1 MKNNLPIIAL
11 DFATAEET
19 LAFLAPFQQEPL
31 FVKVGMELFYQE
43 GPSIVK
49 QLKER
54 NCELF
59 LDLKLHDIPTT
70 VNKAMKRLAG
80 LGVDLVNVHA
90 AGGKKMMQA
99 ALEGLEEG
107 TPAGQKRPSLIAVT
121 QLTSTSE
128 QMMKDELLIEKALID
143 TVVHYSKLAEES
155 GLDGVVCSVHEAK
168 AIYEA
173 VSPSF
178 LTVTPGIR
186 LSEDAANDQI
196 RVATPAIAREKGSS
210 AIVVGRSIAK
220 AKDPVKAY
228 EAVRLEW
235 EGIKS

>member
-1 MKNNLPIIAL
+1 MTNNLPIIAL
-11 DFATAEET
+11 DFASAEET
-19 LAFLAPFQQEPL
+19 LAFLAPFQKEPL

-90 AGGKKMMQA
+90 AGGKNMMQA

-107 TPAGQKRPSLIAVT
+107 TPAGKKRPSLIAVT
-121 QLTSTSE
+121 QLTSTSD
-128 QMMKDELLIEKALID
+128 QMMKDELLIQRPLID

-186 LSEDAANDQI
+186 MSEDASNDQI

-210 AIVVGRSIAK
+210 AIVVGRSITK
-220 AKDPVKAY
+220 AADPVKAY
-228 EAVRLEW
+228 KAVRLEW
-235 EGIKS
+235 EGIKQ

>member
-11 DFATAEET
+11 DFASAEET

-70 VNKAMKRLAG
+70 VNKAMKRLAS

-107 TPAGQKRPSLIAVT
+107 TPAGKKRPSLIAVT

-128 QMMKDELLIEKALID
+128 QIMKDELLIEKSLID
-143 TVVHYSKLAEES
+143 TVVHYSKQAEES

-168 AIYEA
+168 AIYQA

-186 LSEDAANDQI
+186 MSEDAANDQV

-210 AIVVGRSIAK
+210 AIVVGRSITK
-220 AKDPVKAY
+220 AEDPVNAY
-228 EAVRLEW
+228 KAVRLEW

>member
-1 MKNNLPIIAL
+1 MTNNLPIIAL
-11 DFATAEET
+11 DFASAEET
-19 LAFLAPFQQEPL
+19 LAFLAPFQKEPL

-70 VNKAMKRLAG
+70 VNKAMKRLAS

-107 TPAGQKRPSLIAVT
+107 TPAGKKRPSLIAVT

-128 QMMKDELLIEKALID
+128 QMMKDELLIQRPLID

-168 AIYEA
+168 AIYDA

-186 LSEDAANDQI
+186 MSEDASNDQI

-210 AIVVGRSIAK
+210 AIVVGRSITK
-220 AKDPVKAY
+220 AADPVKAY

-235 EGIKS
+235 EGIKQ

>member
-1 MKNNLPIIAL
+1 
-11 DFATAEET
+11 
-19 LAFLAPFQQEPL
+19 
-31 FVKVGMELFYQE
+31 MELFYQE

-70 VNKAMKRLAG
+70 VNKAMKRLAS

-107 TPAGQKRPSLIAVT
+107 TPAGKKRPSLIAVT

-128 QMMKDELLIEKALID
+128 QIMKDELLIEKSLID
-143 TVVHYSKLAEES
+143 TVVHYSKQAEES

-168 AIYEA
+168 AIYQA

-186 LSEDAANDQI
+186 MSEDAANDQV

-210 AIVVGRSIAK
+210 AIVVGRSITK
-220 AKDPVKAY
+220 AEDPVKAY
-228 EAVRLEW
+228 KAVRLEW

>member
-128 QMMKDELLIEKALID
+128 QMMKDELLIEKPLID

-173 VSPSF
+173 VSPTF

-210 AIVVGRSIAK
+210 AIVVGRSITK

>member
-11 DFATAEET
+11 DFASGEET

-70 VNKAMKRLAG
+70 VNKAMKRLAS

-107 TPAGQKRPSLIAVT
+107 TPAGKKRPSLIAVT

-128 QMMKDELLIEKALID
+128 QIMKDELLIEKSLID
-143 TVVHYSKLAEES
+143 TVVHYSKQAEES

-168 AIYEA
+168 AIYQA

-186 LSEDAANDQI
+186 MAEDAANDQV

-210 AIVVGRSIAK
+210 AIVVGRSITK
-220 AKDPVKAY
+220 AEDPVKAY
-228 EAVRLEW
+228 KAVRLEW

>member
-11 DFATAEET
+11 DFASAEET

-70 VNKAMKRLAG
+70 VNKAMKRLAS

-107 TPAGQKRPSLIAVT
+107 TPAGKKRPSLIAVT

-128 QMMKDELLIEKALID
+128 QIMKDELLIEKSLID
-143 TVVHYSKLAEES
+143 TVVHYSKQAEES

-168 AIYEA
+168 AIYQA

-186 LSEDAANDQI
+186 MSEDAANDQV

-210 AIVVGRSIAK
+210 AIVVGRSITK
-220 AKDPVKAY
+220 AEDPVKAY
-228 EAVRLEW
+228 KAVRLEW
-235 EGIKS
+235 EGNKS

>member
-19 LAFLAPFQQEPL
+19 LAFLAPFQQGPL

-43 GPSIVK
+43 GPFIVK

-107 TPAGQKRPSLIAVT
+107 TPAGRKRPSLIAVT

-128 QMMKDELLIEKALID
+128 QMMKDELLIEKPLID

-210 AIVVGRSIAK
+210 AIVVGRSITK

>member
-11 DFATAEET
+11 DFASAEET

-70 VNKAMKRLAG
+70 VNKAMKRLAS

-107 TPAGQKRPSLIAVT
+107 TPAGKKRPSLIAVT

-128 QMMKDELLIEKALID
+128 QIMKDELLIEKSLID
-143 TVVHYSKLAEES
+143 TVVHYSKQAEES

-168 AIYEA
+168 AIYQA

-186 LSEDAANDQI
+186 MSEDA
-196 RVATPAIAREKGSS
+196 
-210 AIVVGRSIAK
+210 
-220 AKDPVKAY
+220 
-228 EAVRLEW
+228 W
-235 EGIKS
+235 